1 MEIGSDGLVYIGV
14 KADVNGAQPEVG
26 LADKLMTE
34 AGGTTTLREY
44 VPEHPSELVT
54 VSETL

>member
-1 MEIGSDGLVYIGV
+1 MVYIGV